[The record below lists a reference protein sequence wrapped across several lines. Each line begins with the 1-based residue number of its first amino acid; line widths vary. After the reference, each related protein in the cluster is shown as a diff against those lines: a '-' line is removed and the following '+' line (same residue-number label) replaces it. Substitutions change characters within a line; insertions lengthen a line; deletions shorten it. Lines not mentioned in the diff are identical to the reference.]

1 MRSQNRWTPT
11 ASHARPRG
19 HRGRGSG
26 VLTGLALIVVGTL
39 FLLHNLDVVD
49 FDFSWRAWPLF
60 LVLFGIV
67 RLIERSDR
75 SSGLWLVAIGLW
87 LYANE
92 NAVWDLDYGNSWP
105 FLLVFGGLM
114 MVGKAL
120 RGTEAPPPENRTV
133 DTEMP
138 REGGRS

>member
-1 MRSQNRWTPT
+1 MSLQQRWAPT

-19 HRGRGSG
+19 HRSRGGG
-26 VLTGLALIVVGTL
+26 VLTGMALIVIGTL

-49 FDFSWRAWPLF
+49 FDFSWHAWPLF
-60 LVLFGIV
+60 LVLFGVV

-75 SSGLWLVAIGLW
+75 SSGLWLIAIGLW
-87 LYANE
+87 LYVNE
-92 NAVWDLDYGNSWP
+92 NNVWDMDYSNSWP

-120 RGTEAPPPENRTV
+120 RGNDPSRAETAARNEEPPQ
-133 DTEMP
+133 D
-138 REGGRS
+138 GGTR